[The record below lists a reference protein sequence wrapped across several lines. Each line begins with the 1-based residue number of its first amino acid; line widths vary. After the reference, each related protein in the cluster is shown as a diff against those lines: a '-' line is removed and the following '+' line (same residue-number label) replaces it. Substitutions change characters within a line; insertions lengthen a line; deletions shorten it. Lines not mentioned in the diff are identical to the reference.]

1 MKKNAKIK
9 DAQLKELAEIYN
21 TTGKSELYKTL
32 KNGYNM
38 KNPSCVFKRMKMHPE
53 LSYDIE
59 KDQFSFS
66 KKENEENIFMS
77 MDELCSPMVTKH
89 ASSFDK
95 EEPDS
100 RPAAM
105 DKLVRELIG
114 DRLLELSK
122 YVTIDSLS
130 RRVIIDEN
138 SLNLDG
144 YELVIY

>member
-1 MKKNAKIK
+1 MKNMKVNEV
-9 DAQLKELAEIYN
+9 QLKELAEEYN
-21 TTGKSELYKTL
+21 TIGKTALYKKL
-32 KNGYNM
+32 KIEYDI
-38 KNPSCVFKRMKMHPE
+38 KNPVCVFKRMVNKPE
-53 LSYDIE
+53 FAYDIE
-59 KDQFSFS
+59 KDQFTFS
-66 KKENEENIFMS
+66 SINTGDNVFMS

-89 ASSFDK
+89 ASTLEKS
-95 EEPDS
+95 ELDS

-130 RRVIIDEN
+130 RRVIIDKN